1 MSTVTLGD
9 YMEQK
14 HLAEFALKH
23 LDYTLL
29 DPNANEKQITEF
41 YERASKWKPFAVCVL
56 PKEVVRAKETL
67 DSQIIVASAAG
78 CFPDPNGDISQ
89 RIEDIKTAIR
99 GGAEEIDL
107 VMDFEAMMDLRPG
120 DARATLEQLIN
131 ECEGLTVKV
140 ILESSCLDLEEM
152 EQAAKI
158 AIDCGA
164 NFLKSS
170 TGRRGGCTP
179 LVAEILAEIAQEH
192 EGIGVKISGGIRTL
206 QDLENHLDS
215 MENAIQATSLGP
227 NRFRIGAS
235 SLLDS
240 IEKILE
246 M

>member
-1 MSTVTLGD
+1 MD
-9 YMEQK
+9 EK

-29 DPNANEKQITEF
+29 DPEADEKEITEF
-41 YERASKWKPFAVCVL
+41 LEKAARWKPAAVCVL
-56 PKEVVRAKETL
+56 PSEVFRAKQIL

-78 CFPDPNGDISQ
+78 CFPNPNGDINL
-89 RIEDIKTAIR
+89 RIEDIKAAVE
-99 GGAEEIDL
+99 GGADEIDI

-120 DARATLEQLIN
+120 DARATLQQLID
-131 ECEGLTVKV
+131 ECKGLTVKV
-140 ILESSCLDLEEM
+140 ILETSCLDLEEI
-152 EQAAKI
+152 ENAAKI

-164 NFLKSS
+164 DFIKSS

-192 EGIGVKISGGIRTL
+192 GEVGVKISGGIRTL
-206 QDLENHLDS
+206 EDLQSHLDS
-215 MENAIQATSLGP
+215 MENTTQITSLGP

-235 SLLDS
+235 SLLNS

-246 M
+246 N

>member
-1 MSTVTLGD
+1 
-9 YMEQK
+9 MEQK

-29 DPNANEKQITEF
+29 DYNVDEKQITEF
-41 YERASKWKPFAVCVL
+41 YQKATKWKPAAVCVL
-56 PKEVVRAKETL
+56 PSEVYRAKETL

-78 CFPDPNGDISQ
+78 CFPNPNGNISQ
-89 RIEDIKTAIR
+89 RIQDIKTAIK
-99 GGAEEIDL
+99 GGADEIDL

-164 NFLKSS
+164 DFLKSS

-179 LVAEILAEIAQEH
+179 LVAEILSEIAQDHGEV
-192 EGIGVKISGGIRTL
+192 GIKISGGIRTL
-206 QDLENHLDS
+206 QDLKNHLDS
-215 MENAIQATSLGP
+215 MENAIQVTSLGP
-227 NRFRIGAS
+227 ERFRIGAS
-235 SLLDS
+235 SLLNS
-240 IEKILE
+240 IEEILE
-246 M
+246 G